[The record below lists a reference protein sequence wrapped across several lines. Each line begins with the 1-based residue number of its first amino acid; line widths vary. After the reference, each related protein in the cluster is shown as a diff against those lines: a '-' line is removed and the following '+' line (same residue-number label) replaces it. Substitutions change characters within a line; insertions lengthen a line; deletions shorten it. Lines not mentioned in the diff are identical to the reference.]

1 MAKDENPEVRQLREI
16 QKELKA
22 INGNTAIRSWN
33 WFMHGFLY
41 GAGWIVG
48 SLIAI
53 LLIGWGLSFLGIF
66 PGLDR
71 IATDFQT
78 AFSRVGR

>member
-1 MAKDENPEVRQLREI
+1 MAKEENAEVRQLREI
-16 QKELKA
+16 QKALRA
-22 INGNTAIRSWN
+22 IQGNTQVRNWN
-33 WFMHGFLY
+33 WFLHGILY

-53 LLIGWGLSFLGIF
+53 LLIGWGLSVLGVI
-66 PGLDR
+66 PGLSS

-78 AFSRVGR
+78 AFTQVRR